1 MKLFTKQEALDRMN
15 LLGKSGKPFLF
26 IIDYDQAEIFIEE
39 PHLINSKECL
49 FNLNGF
55 TNVDNACKG

>member
-26 IIDYDQAEIFIEE
+26 IIDYETPIEG
-39 PHLINSKECL
+39 
-49 FNLNGF
+49 GF
-55 TNVDNACKG
+55 KIL